1 MPFATDSFER
11 LFGATEGITVSPS
24 DSTDLSIGFCRGI
37 LVGVSGSLSVVGTG
51 GSVINFPTLAAGVI
65 HPICA
70 TRIRATGT
78 SATGIVAVK

>member
-11 LFGATEGITVSPS
+11 LFGATEGVSVTPS
-24 DSTDLSIGFCRGI
+24 DSADLSIGFCRGI
-37 LVGVSGSLSVVGTG
+37 LVGTAGSLSVIGTSG
-51 GSVINFPTLAAGVI
+51 GTINFPTLIAGVI

-78 SATGIVAVK
+78 TATGIVAVK

>member
-1 MPFATDSFER
+1 MAFATDSFER
-11 LFGATEGITVSPS
+11 LFGATDGISVTPS
-24 DSTDLSIGFCRGI
+24 DSVDLSIGFCRGI
-37 LVGVSGSLSVVGTG
+37 LVGVSGALSVVTTSGTT
-51 GSVINFPTLAAGVI
+51 VTFPTVVAGVI